1 MGDLIIK
8 HVTKQFG
15 SFVALKDVSLT
26 FEANKIY
33 GLLGRNGAGK
43 STLLNIVTNKLFP
56 EAGEV
61 TLGGQ
66 SVQENDEAQRNIYC
80 MREQNLYPDKMK
92 VKDVFKWS
100 AGFYPN
106 FDLEYANILVEKFQ
120 LPLNK
125 TVKSLSTGYGS
136 IYKIIVALSCHAPI
150 LLFDEPVLGLDA
162 YHRDLFYK
170 ELLVNYSKHPKTI
183 VISTHLIEEASDLIE
198 RVVII
203 KEGAV
208 ILDEDTETLLAKG
221 YTVSG
226 PAKMVDDYIADKD
239 LIGMESLGGL
249 KTAYI
254 LGSVNKQELPSGLE
268 SSKLDLQKIFIQLT
282 NV

>member
-8 HVTKQFG
+8 NVTKQFG

-26 FEANKIY
+26 LEVNKIY

-43 STLLNIVTNKLFP
+43 STLLNVITNKLFP

-66 SVQENDEAQRNIYC
+66 NVQENDEAQRNIYC
-80 MREQNLYPDKMK
+80 MSEQNLYPDKMK

-106 FDLEYANILVEKFQ
+106 FDLEYANILAGKFQ

-170 ELLVNYSKHPKTI
+170 ELLANYSKHPKTI

-198 RVVII
+198 KVVII
-203 KEGAV
+203 KEGTV

-226 PAKMVDDYIADKD
+226 PAKRVDDYIADKEV
-239 LIGMESLGGL
+239 IGLESLGGL

-254 LGSVNKQELPSGLE
+254 LGKVNKQELPSGLE

>member
-15 SFVALKDVSLT
+15 SFVALRDVSLT

-43 STLLNIVTNKLFP
+43 STLLNVITNKLFP

-66 SVQENDEAQRNIYC
+66 NVQENDEAQRNIYC
-80 MREQNLYPDKMK
+80 TSEQNLYPEKMK

-106 FDLEYANILVEKFQ
+106 FDLEYAHILAEKFQ

-136 IYKIIVALSCHAPI
+136 IYKIIVALSSHAPI
-150 LLFDEPVLGLDA
+150 ILLDEPVLGLDA
-162 YHRDLFYK
+162 FHRDLFYK
-170 ELLVNYSKHPKTI
+170 ELLANYSEHPKTI

-198 RVVII
+198 KVVII

-208 ILDEDTETLLAKG
+208 ILDEDTETVLSKG
-221 YTVSG
+221 YTISG
-226 PAKMVDDYIADKD
+226 PAKMVEDYIADKEVMGLD
-239 LIGMESLGGL
+239 SLGGL

-254 LGSVNKQELPSGLE
+254 LGKVNKQELPSGLE
-268 SSKLDLQKIFIQLT
+268 CSKLDLQKIFIQLT

>member
-15 SFVALKDVSLT
+15 SFVALKDVSVT

-43 STLLNIVTNKLFP
+43 STLLNIITNKLFP

-61 TLGGQ
+61 TLSGQ

-80 MREQNLYPDKMK
+80 MSEQNLYPDKMK

-106 FDLEYANILVEKFQ
+106 FDLEYANILAEKFQ

-170 ELLVNYSKHPKTI
+170 ELLANYSKHPKTI

-254 LGSVNKQELPSGLE
+254 LGSVNKKELPSGLE

-282 NV
+282 SV

>member
-80 MREQNLYPDKMK
+80 MSEQNLYPDKMK

-106 FDLEYANILVEKFQ
+106 FDSEYARALAEKFQ

-125 TVKSLSTGYGS
+125 TIKSLSTGYGS
-136 IYKIIVALSCHAPI
+136 IYKIIVALACHAPI

-170 ELLVNYSKHPKTI
+170 ELLANYSEHPKTI

-198 RVVII
+198 KVVII
-203 KEGAV
+203 KEGVV

-221 YTVSG
+221 YTISG
-226 PAKMVDDYIADKD
+226 PAKVVEDYIADKEV
-239 LIGMESLGGL
+239 IGLESLGGL

-254 LGSVNKQELPSGLE
+254 LGKVNKQELPSSLE